1 MERNIVIIGG
11 GPAGLAAAI
20 AAHDAGERDIVVI
33 EREERAG
40 GILKQC
46 IHNGFGLTRFHE
58 SMTGPEYAQRFLDE
72 ATARGIEIMTDTFV
86 TELSARKEVTCVNER
101 GVLTIKAQAVI
112 LAMGCRERSKG
123 ALNIAGTRPAGL
135 FSAGTAQKYV
145 NIYGH
150 LPVSGW
156 SSWARG
162 ISG

>member
-20 AAHDAGERDIVVI
+20 AAYDAGERDIVVI

-72 ATARGIEIMTDTFV
+72 VG
-86 TELSARKEVTCVNER
+86 EL
-101 GVLTIKAQAVI
+101 
-112 LAMGCRERSKG
+112 
-123 ALNIAGTRPAGL
+123 
-135 FSAGTAQKYV
+135 Y
-145 NIYGH
+145 Y
-150 LPVSGW
+150 
-156 SSWARG
+156 
-162 ISG
+162 